1 MLDFFHAYMYFLG
14 QIDRDQI
21 CCNRYMMLHS
31 SKPKHK
37 ESGLMCSDNKDDVD
51 KVGLFLSE
59 TNNHLIS
66 DILHSEFFL
75 LNDVSI

>member
-1 MLDFFHAYMYFLG
+1 M
-14 QIDRDQI
+14 
-21 CCNRYMMLHS
+21 CNGNR
-31 SKPKHK
+31 
-37 ESGLMCSDNKDDVD
+37 DDVG

-66 DILHSEFFL
+66 DMLHSEFCL

>member
-1 MLDFFHAYMYFLG
+1 MYL
-14 QIDRDQI
+14 
-21 CCNRYMMLHS
+21 
-31 SKPKHK
+31 
-37 ESGLMCSDNKDDVD
+37 SGLQHSQLALKYSDRMGDAD

-66 DILHSEFFL
+66 DILHSEFCL